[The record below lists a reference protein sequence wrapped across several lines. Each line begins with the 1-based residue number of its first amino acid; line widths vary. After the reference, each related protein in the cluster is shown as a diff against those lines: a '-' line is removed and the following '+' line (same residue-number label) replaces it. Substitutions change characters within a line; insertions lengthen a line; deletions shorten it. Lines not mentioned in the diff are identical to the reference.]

1 MDNIFTLDD
10 IQEVIEENLDLTW
23 VDRIIYNPLNK
34 YYHTATEYDL
44 EKMPNRQTYVYLRDK
59 RNSCYLAVINFNDD
73 RFIIRMNGTK
83 VDVSE
88 HWKELLDKHIVSPQ
102 SK

>member
-1 MDNIFTLDD
+1 MDNKFTLDD
-10 IQEVIEENLDLTW
+10 IQEVIEENLDLEW
-23 VDRIIYNPLNK
+23 VDRLIYNPLSK
-34 YYHTATEYDL
+34 YYHTATDYDL
-44 EKMPNRQTYVYLRDK
+44 NSMHRQTYVYLRDK
-59 RNSCYLAVINFNDD
+59 KNSCYLAVINFNDE

-88 HWKELLDKHIVSPQ
+88 HWKELLDKHTVSSQ